1 MAAAHDAYF
10 EFRDCESRP
19 DPVRSCAACDGP
31 GSPRASRGPMIRST
45 VQRGTR
51 IPAAADAPTSEP
63 RTRNLARSHP
73 RRQRTS
79 SSRQR
84 FQRRHRGQ
92 PRPRWSED
100 LGCRRQRCHA
110 VHIDVNA
117 RWAIEA
123 DRDAGRA
130 TDSGCDGR
138 CARRGDARSAR
149 RAVYGPGPAGEP
161 DRPGGCAVG
170 AAIAFRS
177 VSAAHGFRRFQLR
190 SGRDPG
196 R

>member
-1 MAAAHDAYF
+1 
-10 EFRDCESRP
+10 
-19 DPVRSCAACDGP
+19 
-31 GSPRASRGPMIRST
+31 MIRST

-149 RAVYGPGPAGEP
+149 RAVYGP
-161 DRPGGCAVG
+161 RPSRRARSSRWVRRRRSNSIPFRVCCAW
-170 AAIAFRS
+170 FSS
-177 VSAAHGFRRFQLR
+177 VSAAIRKGLR
-190 SGRDPG
+190 QIDRVCEVGAPIESTSAPDECMCGDEFLAR
-196 R
+196 